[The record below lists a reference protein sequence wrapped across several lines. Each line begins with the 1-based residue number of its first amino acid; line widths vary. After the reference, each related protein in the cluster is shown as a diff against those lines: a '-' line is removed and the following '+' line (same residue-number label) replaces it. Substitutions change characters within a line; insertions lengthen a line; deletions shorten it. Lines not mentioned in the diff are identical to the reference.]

1 MVSRGSEGRVVAVI
15 PAYNEG
21 GRIGDVVRR
30 AKRFVD
36 QVIVVDDGSSDET
49 AGEARDA
56 GALVVAHP
64 VNMGKWA
71 ALKTGVQEA
80 LGEGADIIVTLD
92 ADGQHLPEEIPK
104 LILALEDADVA
115 VGFRSREGMPIVR
128 RLSNFITTGI
138 LRVLLRVRIRDS
150 QCGFRAYRREAAEL
164 LLQVEGSGYE
174 GETESLVLLARAGM
188 HLRDV
193 PVSTI
198 YAGEESKIRAT
209 RDIARFSKTV
219 LRLLLRRR
227 GQAGKEEGE
236 SKRRTTRADVRSAV
250 GRTPVPA
257 GRP

>member
-1 MVSRGSEGRVVAVI
+1 MVSRSSEARVVAVI
-15 PAYNEG
+15 PAYNEE

-49 AGEARDA
+49 AREARDA
-56 GALVVAHP
+56 GARVVAHP

-71 ALKTGVQEA
+71 ALKTGVREA
-80 LGEGADIIVTLD
+80 LSEGADVVVTLD

-104 LILALEDADVA
+104 LISALEDADVA
-115 VGFRSREGMPIVR
+115 AGFRSREGMPIVR

-138 LRVLLRVRIRDS
+138 LRVLFGVRIRDS

-164 LLQVEGSGYE
+164 LLRVEGSGYE

-188 HLRDV
+188 RLRDV

-198 YAGEESKIRAT
+198 YAGEESKIRAA
-209 RDIARFSKTV
+209 RDIARFSRTV
-219 LRLLLRRR
+219 LRLLLGGGARR
-227 GQAGKEEGE
+227 GKPERVGTGGCDAQASGQQ
-236 SKRRTTRADVRSAV
+236 
-250 GRTPVPA
+250 
-257 GRP
+257 